1 MSLVDF
7 NMLFVGSTL
16 DESYVGRA
24 GRHVMVDPTAP
35 PRGASAADRAAFW
48 RERADAAEFH
58 FMVSGSA
65 VSGGAAA
72 LRDCAELWAVL
83 ARMAARGVAPRALRE
98 ACMEAEAML
107 REAEAV
113 ESA

>member
-1 MSLVDF
+1 M
-7 NMLFVGSTL
+7 
-16 DESYVGRA
+16 
-24 GRHVMVDPTAP
+24 MVDPTAP
-35 PRGASAADRAAFW
+35 PPGASAADRAAFW

-83 ARMAARGVAPRALRE
+83 AGVTARGVASSAVLQALRQASE
-98 ACMEAEAML
+98 GAEAML
-107 REAEAV
+107 TGAERV